1 MSDSE
6 LVFTF
11 FYILLCMC
19 IFYPPT
25 EFITLGLTIEN
36 LFANLLGTEEVEF
49 IRYHQ
54 RRTSLTLFIHSC
66 LPALYFLVHYLQ
78 FNDQYA
84 TGDQMT
90 AVTWRIAQKFSIL
103 AVLITPAIIVYWMQ
117 HDWSNHPISKMLN
130 KFANSAR
137 GYASVAED
145 IGVEFRRQDVLN
157 MKINSITSLI
167 ATENWI
173 IKTTPY
179 IVYFAHQSDTT
190 LNVNKSETFT
200 IAEDTNDS
208 IQIINISVKS
218 TRPGIGEFQIRINAL
233 DFRNLQD
240 RISRP
245 ITIASNIQFH
255 QSIIDRF
262 IEVFKAQVALN
273 PVFRTNQVAD
283 SCFACMLAEPNIK
296 LHKQCLDVNENGDAI
311 PEDQR
316 CRNCYCRPMWCV
328 DCLARW
334 FASRQNEFEK
344 EVWLE
349 KKCSCPLCRAPF
361 CMLDVCYIE
370 KIES

>member
-49 IRYHQ
+49 IGYHQ

-145 IGVEFRRQDVLN
+145 IGVEFRR
-157 MKINSITSLI
+157 
-167 ATENWI
+167 
-173 IKTTPY
+173 
-179 IVYFAHQSDTT
+179 
-190 LNVNKSETFT
+190 
-200 IAEDTNDS
+200 
-208 IQIINISVKS
+208 
-218 TRPGIGEFQIRINAL
+218 
-233 DFRNLQD
+233 
-240 RISRP
+240 
-245 ITIASNIQFH
+245 
-255 QSIIDRF
+255 
-262 IEVFKAQVALN
+262 
-273 PVFRTNQVAD
+273 
-283 SCFACMLAEPNIK
+283 
-296 LHKQCLDVNENGDAI
+296 
-311 PEDQR
+311 
-316 CRNCYCRPMWCV
+316 
-328 DCLARW
+328 
-334 FASRQNEFEK
+334 
-344 EVWLE
+344 
-349 KKCSCPLCRAPF
+349 
-361 CMLDVCYIE
+361 
-370 KIES
+370 